1 MRPSR
6 PSQETLLA
14 QQSIKL
20 LRGAGFCCIR
30 LQSGNR
36 KAVDGWINGA
46 PKGTPDYLVVCPFI
60 FLEFKDLEELNPD
73 QVKWIA
79 WARRCG
85 IPVAVPRTPA
95 QAFQAVRAEQRK
107 LIYWERF
114 EVEKKR
120 GSKAELIE
128 KLRQR

>member
-1 MRPSR
+1 MARSSR

-30 LQSGNR
+30 LQSGSR
-36 KAVDGWINGA
+36 KAVDGWIHGA
-46 PKGTPDYLVVCPFI
+46 PKGTPDWFVVCPFI
-60 FLEFKDLEELNPD
+60 LLEFKDLSEPSKEQLA
-73 QVKWIA
+73 WHA

-95 QAFQAVRAEQRK
+95 QAFQAVMTEQRK
-107 LIYWERF
+107 LAYWERF
-114 EVEKKR
+114 VIEEKKP
-120 GSKAELIE
+120 
-128 KLRQR
+128 